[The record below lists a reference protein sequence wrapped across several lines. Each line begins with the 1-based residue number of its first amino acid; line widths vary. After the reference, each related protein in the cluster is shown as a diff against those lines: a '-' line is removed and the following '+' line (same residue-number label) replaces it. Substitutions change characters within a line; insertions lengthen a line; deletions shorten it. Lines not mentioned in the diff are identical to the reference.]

1 MSETV
6 GEFTTFT
13 GETRLPL
20 PAREAGSSGGA
31 GGPAGHAVCG
41 ADWAFLL
48 EALAERHSHGYV
60 ETSAAFNAPLS
71 FDVRP
76 HAVEYKIGGYGSVM
90 YFHHGIACTLAQQMA
105 GSTYRLFLDPD
116 WAPPTTLATA
126 ATGMWDGGWS
136 TGSGVFDHRLVLA
149 QRDMGRTPTAYYPFD
164 AANEWHETQYSQGAA
179 AKISGAFPK
188 HVDDVRRMYYDL
200 KRMRRRLCV
209 VACERDRPSAYYES
223 TYSTTDG
230 RRHESSYAPSYYA
243 LGPSVLNVRTQTA
256 PTVANP
262 GFCIIQAHAWHQ
274 RWTGRDTANPV
285 IEFTETA
292 DAWFAAR
299 CSIGG
304 AVDLSEWTPAKLKSW
319 AESLFE
325 IRAQD
330 DYSADAVVWGDG
342 GLSAADSWT
351 RAYFDLSFPIDAQAF
366 GGSYDRWSW
375 TPPATV

>member
-1 MSETV
+1 MSEAV

-90 YFHHGIACTLAQQMA
+90 YFHHYAASLLAQDMA
-105 GSTYRLFLDPD
+105 GSALRLFLDPD
-116 WAPPTTLATA
+116 WTPPTTLAA
-126 ATGMWDGGWS
+126 AARGLWASPWSAGG
-136 TGSGVFDHRLVLA
+136 GQHDHRLVLS
-149 QRDMGRTPTAYYPFD
+149 QPDMRSATPSGWYPHSE
-164 AANEWHETQYSQGAA
+164 ANEWHETQYSQAA
-179 AKISGAFPK
+179 AAQRSGALRRRA
-188 HVDDVRRMYYDL
+188 DDLRRMYYDL

-209 VACERDRPSAYYES
+209 VACTRDRPGAYYES
-223 TYSTTDG
+223 TYSTADG
-230 RRHESSYAPSYYA
+230 QRHESSYAPSGYT

-256 PTVANP
+256 PTVSSP
-262 GFCIIQAHAWHQ
+262 GFVVVQAHAWHQ

-285 IEFTETA
+285 LEYTETV
-292 DAWFAAR
+292 DAYFAAR

-304 AVDLSEWTPAKLKSW
+304 AVDLSEWTPARLRAW

-342 GLSAADSWT
+342 GHSAADSWT
-351 RAYFDLSFPIDAQAF
+351 RAYFDLTFPIDAQAF

-375 TPPATV
+375 TPPTV